1 MASVPGATRVARPLE
16 RWPQP
21 SAAVTHVH
29 PDHFEEKTA
38 ALMDHALPL
47 YAQNKIDAAA
57 ISTWV
62 FRRAHC

>member
-1 MASVPGATRVARPLE
+1 
-16 RWPQP
+16 
-21 SAAVTHVH
+21 VH

-57 ISTWV
+57 IST
-62 FRRAHC
+62 